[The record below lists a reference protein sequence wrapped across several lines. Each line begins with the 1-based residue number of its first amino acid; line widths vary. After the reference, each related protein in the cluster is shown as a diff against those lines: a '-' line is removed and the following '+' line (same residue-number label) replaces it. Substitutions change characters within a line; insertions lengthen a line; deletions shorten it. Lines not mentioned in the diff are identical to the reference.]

1 MAYIDAT
8 NKGWDKYDERSGMI
22 IITFGET
29 GGKDSIDQYVCDN
42 MRSFIGDEMNKISLI
57 MAPATHSESGEKVD
71 VDNFFV
77 INDVVIQY
85 YPNPDKDKT
94 HYFFYQKGYEDTYKG
109 KYGEWNNEQIVWYQ
123 D

>member
-1 MAYIDAT
+1 
-8 NKGWDKYDERSGMI
+8 
-22 IITFGET
+22 
-29 GGKDSIDQYVCDN
+29 
-42 MRSFIGDEMNKISLI
+42 

-71 VDNFFV
+71 LDNFFV
-77 INDVVIQY
+77 INDLVIQY

-109 KYGEWNNEQIVWYQ
+109 KYGEWNNKQIVWYQ